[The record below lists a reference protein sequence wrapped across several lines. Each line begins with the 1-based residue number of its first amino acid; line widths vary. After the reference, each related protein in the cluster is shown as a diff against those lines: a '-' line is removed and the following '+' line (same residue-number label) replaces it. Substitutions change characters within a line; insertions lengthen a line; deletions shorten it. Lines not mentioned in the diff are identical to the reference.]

1 MHVISCATF
10 SILMVAGARVIL
22 ACRDMAKA
30 EKAAHE
36 IRIQTGNQEVT
47 AKKLDLADTKSI
59 KEFASNFLKGMSQ
72 AHCFLG
78 VCVYVCTLGKMI
90 PDYICLKIQ

>member
-1 MHVISCATF
+1 MHVVFCATF
-10 SILMVAGARVIL
+10 SILTVAGAKVIL

-36 IRIQTGNQEVT
+36 IRIKTGNQEVT

-59 KEFASNFLKGMSQ
+59 REFASNFLKGMFQ
-72 AHCFLG
+72 AYCFLSSC
-78 VCVYVCTLGKMI
+78 VCVFYLGQN
-90 PDYICLKIQ
+90 DT

>member
-1 MHVISCATF
+1 
-10 SILMVAGARVIL
+10 MVAGAKVIL

-36 IRIQTGNQEVT
+36 IRIKTGNQGVI

-59 KEFASNFLKGMSQ
+59 REFASNFLKGMSE
-72 AHCFLG
+72 AHCFLEAG
-78 VCVYVCTLGKMI
+78 WVGYLGQN
-90 PDYICLKIQ
+90 DT